1 MSRFVRAT
9 RLLFVLLALLARSA
23 AAATIAISL
32 ANRADTI
39 EIEGSAELNADAE
52 TAWRV
57 LTDYERY
64 VDFIPGLQ
72 ESRVVARN
80 GATVT
85 VEETGDVKLWQLHM
99 PLDVTFEITEMA
111 PTGLVSRVVAGDLHA
126 LTSRYVLTPVGNR
139 MRLEYTGELGWG
151 LALFGAIERLA
162 VKENVALRFQ
172 ALADEIERRSAARL
186 SLKA

>member
-32 ANRADTI
+32 ANRADPI

-64 VDFIPGLQ
+64 VDFIPGPAGEPCRCAQ
-72 ESRVVARN
+72 RRDRHRRGAASR
-80 GATVT
+80 
-85 VEETGDVKLWQLHM
+85 DQ
-99 PLDVTFEITEMA
+99 
-111 PTGLVSRVVAGDLHA
+111 S
-126 LTSRYVLTPVGNR
+126 S
-139 MRLEYTGELGWG
+139 
-151 LALFGAIERLA
+151 
-162 VKENVALRFQ
+162 
-172 ALADEIERRSAARL
+172 ARL